1 MANAFCGCLSTLL
14 RRSNGYKHTQKQTL
28 RTNPSQIVAMV
39 LEITFWAHP
48 ELCWD
53 EECGPSSRRLVWR
66 EKPPTPPGGD
76 LTHHLLGFWVGGPG
90 ARGWELRAESGFSP
104 WSRVGQVRFGN
115 IPQLWFFKKIAQCS
129 SPRFPGTRSV
139 AEEWVKSEATFTLE
153 KPMWIR
159 RREVYLGFKFVR
171 NAWLCKSAVPWF

>member
-1 MANAFCGCLSTLL
+1 MRTLL
-14 RRSNGYKHTQKQTL
+14 PQAGLEGEASYSTRRWPHS
-28 RTNPSQIVAMV
+28 
-39 LEITFWAHP
+39 
-48 ELCWD
+48 
-53 EECGPSSRRLVWR
+53 
-66 EKPPTPPGGD
+66 PPPW
-76 LTHHLLGFWVGGPG
+76 LWVGGPG

-171 NAWLCKSAVPWF
+171 NAWLCKSADIAVDVGDHKISLWKFIQPNSSHLSPWFFSPGIWACFCFCEPFIVTMNKI